1 MVEAALRFKILKNL
15 PISPFEHLFRLRFQP
30 SVMKAENQ
38 TDDRPPISTQR
49 PAGAKRLARAALAV
63 LAAGCALVA
72 VVRLSDPQSSWV
84 SAAVHTPASAEA
96 TVAAEVKAAEAD
108 ARLAGPPPDDAAV
121 WAGRLSAVDRLRQAL
136 QSKRNEILRLRQDY
150 HYGIIELE
158 DDVKRLMKRSRI
170 ESFPQAMKNP
180 EIEPLL
186 RNIQRRQTYLEALEK
201 PLDWIEGASEDLLYL
216 KRRAE
221 LDLLVKD
228 VAEGLDLQRQLIG
241 IDRALE
247 THQPS
252 PGRLAID
259 PPAAAA
265 PSLEAIGRRLI
276 EQARLPGWSAGDRRS
291 QEIEAEI
298 CDGNLGRAAE
308 LATLSL
314 KGARCLAES
323 DAKHLSLN
331 RLVEMSPLVAA
342 KLAQWP
348 GDWLCLNGV
357 ARLDPQAAAHLFVW
371 RGRWLSL
378 NGLQELSDESGGHL
392 AAWSGQQLEL
402 MGLRPP
408 SAVGH
413 LAQWEAAGGRL
424 FVADAIRSAIVQA
437 GRK

>member
-1 MVEAALRFKILKNL
+1 MKRSFGFKIFKNL
-15 PISPFEHLFRLRFQP
+15 PISAFEHSFALRFRP
-30 SVMKAENQ
+30 PVMKTEHQ

-49 PAGAKRLARAALAV
+49 PTGAKRLARAALAV
-63 LAAGCALVA
+63 LAVGCALVA

-84 SAAVHTPASAEA
+84 SAAVQTPASAEA
-96 TVAAEVKAAEAD
+96 TVAPEVKAAEAD
-108 ARLAGPPPDDAAV
+108 ARQAGPPPDDAAV
-121 WAGRLSAVDRLRQAL
+121 WADRLAAVDRLRQAL
-136 QSKRNEILRLRQDY
+136 QSKRNEILRIRQDY

-252 PGRLAID
+252 PVRLAIE
-259 PPAAAA
+259 PSAAAA
-265 PSLEAIGRRLI
+265 PALEAIGKRLI
-276 EQARLPGWSAGDRRS
+276 EQARLPGWSAGDRRDR
-291 QEIEAEI
+291 EIEAEI
-298 CDGNLGRAAE
+298 CEGNLSRTAE
-308 LATLSL
+308 LSTLSL

-323 DAKHLSLN
+323 DAKHLFLN
-331 RLVEMSPLVAA
+331 RVAEMSPLVAER
-342 KLAQWP
+342 LSQWP
-348 GDWLCLNGV
+348 GEWLCLNGI
-357 ARLDPQAAAHLFVW
+357 ARLDPQAATHLFAW
-371 RGRWLSL
+371 RGQWLSL
-378 NGLQELSDESGGHL
+378 NGLGELSDESGRRL

-402 MGLRPP
+402 MGLRPAA
-408 SAVGH
+408 AVGH

-424 FVADAIRSAIVQA
+424 FVTDAIRSAITQTV
-437 GRK
+437 RK